1 MTGFKD
7 KTRWKSLDLSLSRAL
22 RWMIQSSGE
31 SLSEDVALKAREFA
45 QRSNILRGRQIIRL
59 MIDYFKTNRSLQ
71 EQYTWQ
77 DIKTLQWQGD
87 DELQWF
93 YTRWKLITNRFIY

>member
-1 MTGFKD
+1 MWGKSCGELACSDMTGFKD

-59 MIDYFKTNRSLQ
+59 MIDYFK
-71 EQYTWQ
+71 
-77 DIKTLQWQGD
+77 
-87 DELQWF
+87 DEPIIARAIHVAG
-93 YTRWKLITNRFIY
+93 YRDASMAGRR